1 MFQLDKHIKFLQ
13 FLAALLAIPA
23 GVAGTY
29 AVYSR
34 YVSGGVSCNE
44 LRSTIIA
51 TMDRNISADAKR
63 TLLKE
68 DVASFDQH
76 CAEKDPEARVVF
88 DAAVAEPK
96 AGAKPAQDLSGA
108 QTVAVSMGVAAAAN
122 STPANSGAN
131 SNAGNQTAA
140 LPPDNQGA
148 AKPAPADQGSAK
160 PGTAIFGLSRS
171 GEKRGWV
178 ALIRRDED
186 QNVVPNFDGFST
198 APMTPPKPGTVLK
211 ARRPLFVWLQPPPAG
226 QKNDATQMQG
236 RIAIGEC
243 VKVLTNGPAVTRFW
257 TEVAPEKCE

>member
-1 MFQLDKHIKFLQ
+1 MFQLDKHVKFLQ

-29 AVYSR
+29 AVYRS
-34 YVSGGVSCNE
+34 YMSGGVSCNE

-51 TMDRNISADAKR
+51 TMDRNISPDAKR

-68 DVASFDQH
+68 DVTSFDKY
-76 CAEKDPEARVVF
+76 CAEKDPEARIVF
-88 DAAVAEPK
+88 DAAVAPP
-96 AGAKPAQDLSGA
+96 KPAQDLSGA
-108 QTVAVSMGVAAAAN
+108 QTVAVSMGVTAPGSSGTANQTSANPAAAN
-122 STPANSGAN
+122 SAPSNSAGA
-131 SNAGNQTAA
+131 NQTAA
-140 LPPDNQGA
+140 LPPSDNQGP
-148 AKPAPADQGSAK
+148 AKP
-160 PGTAIFGLSRS
+160 PGAIFGLSRS

-186 QNVVPNFDGFST
+186 QNIVPNFDGFS
-198 APMTPPKPGTVLK
+198 ASPPVAPKPGTVLK

-243 VKVLTNGPAVTRFW
+243 VKVLTNGPPATKFW